1 MSQVGYFKGHR
12 IIALISNVIFAL
24 APLISLF
31 FIEYFLTTV
40 NYWPILIFGAIFV
53 FTFSHPTYLFFEI
66 KHLINKNSIIEKAD
80 PASVIVFGGLS
91 LCGLF
96 FQIVTIIRFLNFLN
110 PSGYILPIILL
121 LSLTAAVGGCLGL
134 TDLVSR
140 RGLWPPIFFKH
151 LKMVFK
157 SRKLLTACLGTTA
170 LLTVLIV
177 ILIYL

>member
-1 MSQVGYFKGHR
+1 VSQVGYFKGHR

-24 APLISLF
+24 SPLISLL
-31 FIEYFLTTV
+31 FIEYYLTTV
-40 NYWPILIFGAIFV
+40 NYWPIFIFGAIFV

-66 KHLINKNSIIEKAD
+66 KHLINKNTIIEKVD
-80 PASVIVFGGLS
+80 LTSVIVFGGLG
-91 LCGLF
+91 LCGLAI
-96 FQIVTIIRFLNFLN
+96 QIVTIIRLLNLFN
-110 PSGYILPIILL
+110 PSGYILPIIFL

-140 RGLWPPIFFKH
+140 RGLWPPTFFKH
-151 LKMVFK
+151 IKMVFK
-157 SRKLLTACLGTTA
+157 SRKLRIACLGTTT